1 MKKTYTTIKNE
12 IRATATEMLEKALRE
27 MYGDAVVGKS
37 GTSEIVL
44 DFGEDDE
51 TGNRRYVTFAPT
63 VKEFRD
69 RKTTSKSFKAF
80 DGKKAVDDYVE
91 AMRKK
96 AEKAEEDKKKKEEK
110 IAADKALRE
119 KKRAEK
125 EAEAE

>member
-1 MKKTYTTIKNE
+1 MKKTYTSIKNE

-27 MYGDAVVGKS
+27 IYGDAVVGKS

-69 RKTTSKSFKAF
+69 RKTTAKSFKAF
-80 DGKKAVDDYVE
+80 DGKQAVSDC
-91 AMRKK
+91 
-96 AEKAEEDKKKKEEK
+96 AES
-110 IAADKALRE
+110 L
-119 KKRAEK
+119 
-125 EAEAE
+125 

>member
-12 IRATATEMLEKALRE
+12 IRATATEMVEKALRE
-27 MYGDAVVGKS
+27 MYGDVVVGKS

-69 RKTTSKSFKAF
+69 RKTTSKSFKVF
-80 DGKKAVDDYVE
+80 DGKQAVSDYAE
-91 AMRKK
+91 SIEKK
-96 AEKAEEDKKKKEEK
+96 AREAEEKRKAKEEK

-125 EAEAE
+125 EAE

>member
-1 MKKTYTTIKNE
+1 MKKTYTSIKNE

-27 MYGDAVVGKS
+27 IYGNAVVGKS

-51 TGNRRYVTFAPT
+51 TENRRYVTFAPT

-69 RKTTSKSFKAF
+69 RKTTAKSFKAF
-80 DGKKAVDDYVE
+80 DGKKAVSDYAE
-91 AMRKK
+91 SLEKK
-96 AEKAEEDKKKKEEK
+96 AREAEEKRKAKEEK

-119 KKRAEK
+119 KKRTEK
-125 EAEAE
+125 EAE

>member
-12 IRATATEMLEKALRE
+12 IRATATEMLEKALHE
-27 MYGDAVVGKS
+27 MYGDVVVGKS

-69 RKTTSKSFKAF
+69 RKTTAKSFEAF
-80 DGKKAVDDYVE
+80 DGKQAVSDYAE
-91 AMRKK
+91 SLEKK
-96 AEKAEEDKKKKEEK
+96 AREAEEKRKAKEEK

-125 EAEAE
+125 EAE

>member
-27 MYGDAVVGKS
+27 MYGNAVVGKS

-69 RKTTSKSFKAF
+69 RKTTAKSFKAF
-80 DGKKAVDDYVE
+80 DGKKAVSDYAE
-91 AMRKK
+91 SLEKK
-96 AEKAEEDKKKKEEK
+96 AREAEEKRKAKEER

-125 EAEAE
+125 EAE

>member
-1 MKKTYTTIKNE
+1 MKKTYTSIKNE

-27 MYGDAVVGKS
+27 MYGEAVVGKS

-69 RKTTSKSFKAF
+69 RKTTAKSFKAF
-80 DGKKAVDDYVE
+80 DGKQAVSDYAE
-91 AMRKK
+91 NLEKK
-96 AEKAEEDKKKKEEK
+96 AREAEEKRKAKEEK

-119 KKRAEK
+119 KKGAEK
-125 EAEAE
+125 EAE

>member
-27 MYGDAVVGKS
+27 MYGDVVVGKS

-80 DGKKAVDDYVE
+80 DGKQAVSDYAE
-91 AMRKK
+91 SIEKK
-96 AEKAEEDKKKKEEK
+96 ARETEEKRKAKEEK

-125 EAEAE
+125 EAE

>member
-12 IRATATEMLEKALRE
+12 IRATATEMLETALRE
-27 MYGDAVVGKS
+27 MYSEAVVGKS

-69 RKTTSKSFKAF
+69 RKTTAKSFKAF
-80 DGKKAVDDYVE
+80 DGKQAVSEYAE
-91 AMRKK
+91 SLEKK
-96 AEKAEEDKKKKEEK
+96 AREAEEKRKAKEEK

-125 EAEAE
+125 EAE